1 LAESYLDEHLAP
13 GLYVYLEVAD
23 TGCGMTEDVQR
34 RLFDPFFTTKF
45 TGRGLGMAAALGIVR
60 GHYGAI
66 KVRSK
71 TKCGSTIR
79 VLFPA
84 APVAETGAQPQLP
97 SRPAWHS
104 EGKILVVDDDET
116 IRAVARQMLERA
128 GFEILTAPDGRVG
141 VDVFRAHADQI
152 RAVLLDMTMPHL
164 DGEATFRELRGIR
177 ADVTIILS
185 SGFTE
190 QDAIARFQGH
200 SPAAFIQKPYSID
213 ELLACVRSVL
223 ES

>member
-1 LAESYLDEHLAP
+1 
-13 GLYVYLEVAD
+13 
-23 TGCGMTEDVQR
+23 
-34 RLFDPFFTTKF
+34 
-45 TGRGLGMAAALGIVR
+45 
-60 GHYGAI
+60 
-66 KVRSK
+66 
-71 TKCGSTIR
+71 
-79 VLFPA
+79 
-84 APVAETGAQPQLP
+84 
-97 SRPAWHS
+97 
-104 EGKILVVDDDET
+104 
-116 IRAVARQMLERA
+116 
-128 GFEILTAPDGRVG
+128 
-141 VDVFRAHADQI
+141 VFRAHADQI

-190 QDAIARFQGH
+190 QDAIARFRGH